1 MKRRKIL
8 CAALALTMA
17 FGALAGC
24 STPGGGTQSSAQSG
38 AAAGSEKIFRFSI
51 TGNPPTMDPQKSNS
65 ALSIDVQYHL
75 FDGLMRDDNGKVEPG
90 VAESYDVSDDGLT
103 YTFHLRSDSKWS
115 DGKTVT
121 AEDCVYGFQR
131 LVDPATAA
139 PMAYLGEVLKNGK
152 EVAAGKVP
160 VKDLGVTAPDDKT
173 VVCVLSKPAPYFP
186 TMLSSGSFLPCRK
199 DLVEKYGKDFAA
211 TPEKNVYNGPFQLAE
226 WAQDDKLVLTKN
238 ENFWNKDKVKLDR
251 VEISVL
257 TDPNTPIGMYETGK
271 LDYVDVP
278 VAAAD
283 QYREQGKMYYN
294 GSVDYLQINLK
305 GENAALKN
313 KDFRKALSYGISRKD
328 YVAMARASIPEPTS
342 RLVLPALPGPTSI
355 FGKDYPF
362 DPYPET
368 GDTAKA
374 KEYLK
379 KAMSALGVS
388 DPSKISFKLSYA
400 EAESVRKIVEVLQA
414 QWKQNLGVN
423 VTLVPVPYAVLSDDM
438 FGGKYEMMYTGWTPD
453 YDDPVSYLELFQTDG
468 GYNYSHYSNSD
479 YDKEMKAAETAKNT
493 KERMDHLAAAEK
505 IVCDDLPIISLTA
518 GRGMAL
524 WDEKRIKNF
533 NLYHVG
539 TIYNFIYT
547 DIVS

>member
-8 CAALALTMA
+8 CVALALALT
-17 FGALAGC
+17 FGAMAGC
-24 STPGGGTQSSAQSG
+24 STPGGGTQTPAQSG
-38 AAAGSEKIFRFSI
+38 TAAGGEKVLRFSLN
-51 TGNPPTMDPQKSNS
+51 GNPPTLDPKKAN
-65 ALSIDVQYHL
+65 AMYTATMCYHL
-75 FDGLMRDDNGKVEPG
+75 FDGLMRNNNGKVEPG

-103 YTFHLRSDSKWS
+103 YTFHLRSDAKWS
-115 DGKTVT
+115 DGKAVT

-139 PMAYLGEVLKNGK
+139 PGAYLGEVVKNGK

-173 VVCVLSKPAPYFP
+173 VVVVLASPAPYFP
-186 TMLSSGSFLPCRK
+186 TMLSGSAFVPCRK

-211 TPEKNVYNGPFQLAE
+211 TPDKNVYNGPYKLTE
-226 WAQDDKLVLTKN
+226 WAQDNKLVLTKN
-238 ENFWNKDKVKLDR
+238 ENYWNKDKVKLDK

-283 QYREQGKMYYN
+283 QYRDKAQLYYN
-294 GSVDYLQINLK
+294 GSIDYLQMNLK
-305 GENAALKN
+305 SSNTALQN

-328 YVAMARASIPEPTS
+328 YVAMARANIPEPVS
-342 RLVLPALPGPTSI
+342 RLVLPVLPGPTST

-374 KEYLK
+374 KEYLQ
-379 KAMSALGVS
+379 KAMSTLGVS

-400 EAESVRKIVEVLQA
+400 EGEGTRKIVEVLQA
-414 QWKQNLGVN
+414 EWKKNLGVN
-423 VTLVPVPYAVLSDDM
+423 VTLDPVPYAVLYDNQAAEK
-438 FGGKYEMMYTGWTPD
+438 FEMMYTGWTPD
-453 YDDPVSYLELFQTDG
+453 YDDPVSYLELFQTG
-468 GYNYSHYSNSD
+468 AGYNYSQYSNVD
-479 YDKEMKAAETAKNT
+479 YDKEMAAAKVSKEV
-493 KERMDHLAAAEK
+493 KERMDHLFAAEK
-505 IVCDDLPIISLTA
+505 VVCDDLPIIPLTA
-518 GRGMAL
+518 GRNMGL
-524 WDEKRIKNF
+524 WDEKRVKDFKPYYI
-533 NLYHVG
+533 G
-539 TIYNFIYT
+539 TNYNFIYT